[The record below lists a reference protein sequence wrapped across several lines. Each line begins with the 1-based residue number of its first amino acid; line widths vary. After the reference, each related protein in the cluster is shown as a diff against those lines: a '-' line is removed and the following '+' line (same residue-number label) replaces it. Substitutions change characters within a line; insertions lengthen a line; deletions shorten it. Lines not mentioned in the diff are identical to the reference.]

1 MDFLLPLFWTLFSF
15 TSTHL
20 MADDSPNNLSSD
32 SESFVSPYPS
42 PSKSNL
48 APFRPSIAVIVG
60 VLTTMF
66 SITFLLLLYAKH
78 CKRSSVGAT
87 GYGLGTSSG
96 FQPNAARRNSGIDR
110 VVIESL
116 PVFRFAS
123 LRGQKEGLECAVC
136 LCRFEPSEVLRL
148 LPKCKHAFHVECVD
162 TWLDAH
168 STCPLCRYRVDP
180 EDILLVEEPEPFL
193 KLEGEPEE
201 MKSGKTKPP
210 RTGTPPLQTGFIR
223 FSARHSSAGEKSSG
237 SRPFDPETRD
247 ASFRRSVDNGSL
259 RRGAAEAVRIGCLD
273 HGGQKDG
280 PLLTCAAGA
289 AERKRFEHRIIVS
302 HEANPLHQQQ
312 QRRWS
317 DLKPSDLLFLRS
329 EMLLTESGRYSLS
342 CARASCSSAMQQQ
355 QRREDV
361 RLQVADD
368 ADAIGGRNVINTRCV
383 SEITGLS
390 RLRREE
396 EEKAVKRWLAF
407 EPRRTADSLSGPEK
421 RTV

>member
-1 MDFLLPLFWTLFSF
+1 MGFLTETLFWILFSF
-15 TSTHL
+15 CSVLL
-20 MADDSPNNLSSD
+20 MAEDTVKNPSTASDSILSPN
-32 SESFVSPYPS
+32 PS
-42 PSKSNL
+42 PPSAQPPKSNL

-78 CKRSSVGAT
+78 CKRSSGGGS
-87 GYGLGTSSG
+87 GYGSNTNSG
-96 FQPNAARRNSGIDR
+96 FAPSTARRNSGIDR

-116 PVFRFAS
+116 PVFRFSS

-136 LCRFEPSEVLRL
+136 LNRFEPAEVLRL

-180 EDILLVEEPEPFL
+180 EDVLLVEEAEPIS
-193 KLEGEPEE
+193 KPEE
-201 MKSGKTKPP
+201 ETGEEKAGKANRS
-210 RTGTPPLQTGFIR
+210 RTGTPQLQTGFIR
-223 FSARHSSAGEKSSG
+223 VSGRHSSAGEKSSG
-237 SRPFDPETRD
+237 SRPFDPDARE

-259 RRGAAEAVRIGCLD
+259 KGEAVRLGCFD
-273 HGGQKDG
+273 RAGQKDG
-280 PLLTCAAGA
+280 ALLTGAAGTA
-289 AERKRFEHRIIVS
+289 DRKRFEHRIIISDVGS
-302 HEANPLHQQQ
+302 LQR
-312 QRRWS
+312 RRWS

-329 EMLLTESGRYSLS
+329 EMILTDSGRYSLS
-342 CARASCSSAMQQQ
+342 CARAPCSSATSSKHPLQLQS

-361 RLQVADD
+361 RLSVADD
-368 ADAIGGRNVINTRCV
+368 IDGTSGRSVINSRCV

-396 EEKAVKRWLAF
+396 EEKAVKRWLGF
-407 EPRRTADSLSGPEK
+407 EPRRTGNS
-421 RTV
+421 